1 MSEIATKVILYTAPN
16 CSTCDH
22 ARDGLRAEGVDFEER
37 DIMVKQ
43 DWFDD
48 VLKYAVSVPVIL
60 RGEKVQV
67 GWGRSMGC
75 YIV

>member
-1 MSEIATKVILYTAPN
+1 MSEVATKVILYTVPN
-16 CSTCDH
+16 CGTCDH
-22 ARDGLRAEGVDFEER
+22 ARDGLRAQGVDFEER

-43 DWFDD
+43 EWFDE

-60 RGEKVQV
+60 RGDKVQV